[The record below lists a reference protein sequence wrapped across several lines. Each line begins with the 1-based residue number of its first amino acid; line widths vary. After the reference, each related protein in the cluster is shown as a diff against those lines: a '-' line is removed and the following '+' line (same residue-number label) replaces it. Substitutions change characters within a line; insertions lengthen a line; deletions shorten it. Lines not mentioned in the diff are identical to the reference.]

1 MVLIYLSDLIPIL
14 VSWVMFS
21 VLAMAHRI
29 LIPAKY
35 SAFLQFKEE
44 ENVNKTIQSTSIR
57 IIYLI
62 VGTSFLKLFLGYT
75 EKQIG
80 IGIFIACFLNIW
92 PAIIQ
97 NQLLKLRKNRTEWL
111 ILCGYFL
118 FIATSIFVEI
128 MTIRLFIPL
137 LKGDTTVYWL
147 DNQAITMFFSLI
159 LLAFPV
165 TAEAILSKFARIVVV
180 QTIDTFVEE
189 VYILEHQ
196 LNMEYPLIE
205 ENKFIIEKTA
215 RDNDISVVLLETVL
229 RLEIFY
235 RGRMYNRMIEK
246 FVCRFFP
253 RIAIKKNISV
263 GVAQIRIS
271 TAEEVLRENPFH
283 FIKKICNDKLNI
295 EICARLLRNIINK
308 YEDMEETA
316 SYYCENY
323 EDIYDYIACEY
334 LGAYA
339 EQKDKTALVYSAVLR
354 SFMKEKKIYY
364 MGAEQ
369 TGRCLVNIYKDKNR
383 ELDYND
389 FQEFLEKIEGEVII
403 QKKVF
408 VDSQELSLEFIC
420 NDQYY
425 IGLANQFAKDN
436 KFEFWVSEK

>member
-29 LIPAKY
+29 SIQAKY

-44 ENVNKTIQSTSIR
+44 EDVNKTIQSTSIR

-62 VGTSFLKLFLGYT
+62 IGTSFLKLLLGYT

-92 PAIIQ
+92 PAVIQ

-165 TAEAILSKFARIVVV
+165 TVETILSKFARIVVV

-196 LNMEYPLIE
+196 LNIECPL
-205 ENKFIIEKTA
+205 
-215 RDNDISVVLLETVL
+215 
-229 RLEIFY
+229 Y
-235 RGRMYNRMIEK
+235 R
-246 FVCRFFP
+246 
-253 RIAIKKNISV
+253 
-263 GVAQIRIS
+263 
-271 TAEEVLRENPFH
+271 RE
-283 FIKKICNDKLNI
+283 
-295 EICARLLRNIINK
+295 
-308 YEDMEETA
+308 
-316 SYYCENY
+316 
-323 EDIYDYIACEY
+323 
-334 LGAYA
+334 
-339 EQKDKTALVYSAVLR
+339 
-354 SFMKEKKIYY
+354 
-364 MGAEQ
+364 
-369 TGRCLVNIYKDKNR
+369 
-383 ELDYND
+383 
-389 FQEFLEKIEGEVII
+389 
-403 QKKVF
+403 
-408 VDSQELSLEFIC
+408 
-420 NDQYY
+420 
-425 IGLANQFAKDN
+425 
-436 KFEFWVSEK
+436 

>member
-14 VSWVMFS
+14 ISWVMFS

-57 IIYLI
+57 IMYLI

-111 ILCGYFL
+111 ILCGYLL

-147 DNQAITMFFSLI
+147 DNQAIAMFFSLI

-165 TAEAILSKFARIVVV
+165 TVEAILSKFARIVVV

-196 LNMEYPLIE
+196 LNMEHPLIE
-205 ENKFIIEKTA
+205 ENKFIIEKIA
-215 RDNDISVVLLETVL
+215 RDNDVSVVLLETVL

-235 RGRMYNRMIEK
+235 RGRKYNRMIER
-246 FVCRFFP
+246 FICRFFP

-271 TAEEVLRENPFH
+271 TAEEILRENPFN
-283 FIKKICNDKLNI
+283 FIKKICDDKLNI

-308 YEDMEETA
+308 YEDMKETG
-316 SYYCENY
+316 SYYCEDY

-339 EQKDKTALVYSAVLR
+339 EQKDKTALIYSAVLR
-354 SFMKEKKIYY
+354 SFMREKKIYY

-369 TGRCLVNIYKDKNR
+369 TGRCLVKIYKDKNP
-383 ELDYND
+383 EIDYND
-389 FQEFLEKIEGEVII
+389 FQEFIEKIEGEVII

-408 VDSQELSLEFIC
+408 IDSQELSLEFIC
-420 NDQYY
+420 DDQYY

-436 KFEFWVSEK
+436 KFEFLVSEK